1 MVKNKWGLEVKPHT
15 ICAIDASTNSLAF
28 SLFAGEV
35 LGVVG
40 KINFE
45 GSNTYEKVMDAG
57 KKVKAFFDYYGG
69 FEAIIIEHTVFMNSP
84 KTAADLA
91 LVQGAILGAAG
102 QSGTKVIG
110 TVSPITWQNY
120 IGNKKISKDEQLFI
134 RSQNPGKS
142 VSWYKTYERNLRKER
157 TIRFI
162 NTIYDRSITDNDVAD
177 ACGIG
182 HWAIKNWGKAIG
194 VDKYY
199 HGCKTK
205 YK

>member
-28 SLFAGEV
+28 ALFSGED
-35 LGVVG
+35 LNSIG

-45 GSNTYEKVMDAG
+45 GNNTYEKVMDAG
-57 KKVKAFFDYYGG
+57 KKVKAFLDIYGG

-102 QSGTKVIG
+102 QTGTKVIG

-142 VSWYKTYERNLRKER
+142 VSWYKSYERNLRKER
-157 TIRFI
+157 TIKFI
-162 NTIYDRSITDNDVAD
+162 NTIYDRTITDNDVAD

-182 HWAIKNWGKAIG
+182 HWSIKNWGKAIG
-194 VDKYY
+194 VDK
-199 HGCKTK
+199 
-205 YK
+205 

>member
-1 MVKNKWGLEVKPHT
+1 MAKNKWGLELPPKT

-28 SLFAGEV
+28 ALFNGED

-40 KINFE
+40 KIYFE
-45 GSNTYEKVMDAG
+45 GNDIYQKVMDAG
-57 KKVKAFFDYYGG
+57 QKVKAFFDYYGG
-69 FEAIIIEHTVFMNSP
+69 FEAIVIEHTVFMNSP

-91 LVQGAILGAAG
+91 LVQGAILGSAG

-110 TVSPITWQNY
+110 KVSPITWQNY

-142 VSWYKTYERNLRKER
+142 VSWYKAYERMLRKER
-157 TIRFI
+157 TIKFI
-162 NTIYDRSITDNDVAD
+162 NTIYDRTITDNDVAD

-182 HWAIKNWGKAIG
+182 HWAIKNWDKAI
-194 VDKYY
+194 
-199 HGCKTK
+199 
-205 YK
+205 

>member
-28 SLFAGEV
+28 SLFAGED
-35 LGVVG
+35 LGSVG

-45 GSNTYEKVMDAG
+45 GNNTYEKVMDAG
-57 KKVKAFFDYYGG
+57 KKVKGFFDIYGG

-102 QSGTKVIG
+102 QSGTNVIG

-120 IGNKKISKDEQLFI
+120 IGNKKISKDEQLLI
-134 RSQNPGKS
+134 RSQYPGKS
-142 VSWYKTYERNLRKER
+142 VSWYKSYERNLRKER
-157 TIRFI
+157 TIKFI
-162 NTIYDRSITDNDVAD
+162 NTIYDRTITDNDVAD

-182 HWAIKNWGKAIG
+182 HWSIKNWGKAIG
-194 VDKYY
+194 VDK
-199 HGCKTK
+199 
-205 YK
+205 

>member
-1 MVKNKWGLEVKPHT
+1 MVKNKWGLEVKPHK

-28 SLFAGEV
+28 SLFAGED
-35 LGVVG
+35 LDSVG

-45 GSNTYEKVMDAG
+45 GNNTYEKVMDAG
-57 KKVKAFFDYYGG
+57 KKVKGFFDIYGG

-102 QSGTKVIG
+102 QTGTKVIG

-120 IGNKKISKDEQLFI
+120 IGNKKISKDEQVVI
-134 RSQNPGKS
+134 RYQYPGKS

-157 TIRFI
+157 TIKFI
-162 NTIYDRSITDNDVAD
+162 NTIYDRTITDNDVAD

-194 VDKYY
+194 VDK
-199 HGCKTK
+199 
-205 YK
+205 

>member
-1 MVKNKWGLEVKPHT
+1 MAKNKWGIEVKPHK

-28 SLFAGEV
+28 SLFSGED
-35 LGVVG
+35 LESVG
-40 KINFE
+40 KITFE
-45 GSNTYEKVMDAG
+45 GNNTYEKVMDAG
-57 KKVKAFFDYYGG
+57 KKVKGFFDIYGG

-102 QSGTKVIG
+102 QTGTKVIG

-134 RSQNPGKS
+134 RSQHPGKS

-157 TIRFI
+157 TLKFI
-162 NTIYDRSITDNDVAD
+162 NTIYDRTITDNDVAD

-194 VDKYY
+194 VDK
-199 HGCKTK
+199 
-205 YK
+205 